1 MHRNSKGGVEVV
13 LHLEQQSLRST
24 WAWLVLSSLD
34 RVIEMSTWNVIE
46 MTLVA
51 NYKNHKP
58 DTLTTPCRSLSLSPP
73 QFNQESGADGFIQ
86 RSMVKPS
93 VMTAVGVDASV
104 IRSLTWV
111 PNELAFRDAITGKE
125 ETFPLRS
132 VDVSPQNEVS
142 FIVHG

>member
-1 MHRNSKGGVEVV
+1 
-13 LHLEQQSLRST
+13 
-24 WAWLVLSSLD
+24 
-34 RVIEMSTWNVIE
+34 
-46 MTLVA
+46 
-51 NYKNHKP
+51 
-58 DTLTTPCRSLSLSPP
+58 
-73 QFNQESGADGFIQ
+73 
-86 RSMVKPS
+86 MVKPS

-132 VDVSPQNEVS
+132 VDISPQNEVS